1 MLQFAKEG
9 YPFILF
15 FAVITVLSVFF
26 KMHWVTA
33 VALVLTFFMLY
44 FFRDPDRNTLL
55 DKALYYAPADGKIIQ
70 IRETVEDELLNTKM
84 LEVSIFMN
92 AFNVH
97 VNRSPCDGTVS
108 AVKYYP
114 GRFVAA
120 FKEEASKANEHI
132 SMVLECAGNSV
143 MLRQVAGLLARRA
156 VCRVKEGDSL
166 QQGERYG
173 IIKFSSRVDVFLP
186 FGTRVKV
193 QLGDKVK
200 AGETVIAI
208 RDQGSGSSTEPRPP
222 ASETDI

>member
-33 VALVLTFFMLY
+33 VALILTLFMLY
-44 FFRDPDRNTLL
+44 FFRDPDRNTVPGEDLF
-55 DKALYYAPADGKIIQ
+55 YSPADGKIVQ
-70 IRETVEDELLNTKM
+70 IRETVEDELLNQKM
-84 LEVSIFMN
+84 LEVSVFMN

-97 VNRSPCDGTVS
+97 VNRSPCKGTVS
-108 AVKYYP
+108 RVKYYP
-114 GRFVAA
+114 GRFMAA

-132 SMVLECAGNSV
+132 NMVLQCAENTIMV
-143 MLRQVAGLLARRA
+143 RQVAGLLARRA
-156 VCRVKEGDSL
+156 VCRMKEGDAL
-166 QQGERYG
+166 RQGERYG
-173 IIKFSSRVDVFLP
+173 IIKFSSRVDIFLP
-186 FGTRVKV
+186 LDSMVKV

-208 RDQGSGSSTEPRPP
+208 SGQRSAVSNGKE
-222 ASETDI
+222 DN

>member
-33 VALVLTFFMLY
+33 VALVLTLFMFY
-44 FFRDPDRNTLL
+44 FFRDPDRNTVPGK
-55 DKALYYAPADGKIIQ
+55 DLYYAPADGKIIQ
-70 IRETVEDELLNTKM
+70 IRETVEDELLNSKM

-97 VNRSPCDGTVS
+97 VNRSPCAGTVR

-114 GRFVAA
+114 GRFMAA

-132 SMVLECAGNSV
+132 NMVLECAENSI

-186 FGTRVKV
+186 LGTLVKV
-193 QLGDKVK
+193 QLGEKVK

-208 RDQGSGSSTEPRPP
+208 SGERSAVSNGMENN
-222 ASETDI
+222 